1 MFYGIA
7 VSHISNCYLET
18 IRKVEIGRG
27 LDTFIKIHDGYAY
40 FERCIYR
47 AWFFACCRDTSIK

>member
-1 MFYGIA
+1 MPYGTI

-27 LDTFIKIHDGYAY
+27 FGTFIKIHDAYAY
-40 FERCIYR
+40 FERCVYR
-47 AWFFACCRDTSIK
+47 ARLFACRWDT